1 MTGGGETER
10 EEQNITALLYFYF
23 FKNWEE
29 NYESDLQ
36 SHLEPGEA
44 LLCGGFGNRR
54 QLRKKWGGWL
64 LKRRACL
71 SVRFCAPLPLQ
82 GV

>member
-1 MTGGGETER
+1 MR
-10 EEQNITALLYFYF
+10 E
-23 FKNWEE
+23 K

-44 LLCGGFGNRR
+44 LLCSGFRNCR
-54 QLRKKWGGWL
+54 QQWKKWGGWL

-71 SVRFCAPLPLQ
+71 SMHFCAPLPLPDA
-82 GV
+82 

>member
-1 MTGGGETER
+1 MR
-10 EEQNITALLYFYF
+10 
-23 FKNWEE
+23 EE

-44 LLCGGFGNRR
+44 LLCSGFRNCR
-54 QLRKKWGGWL
+54 QQWKKWGGWL

-71 SVRFCAPLPLQ
+71 SVRFCAPLLLQ
-82 GV
+82 DA